1 MPGGKGLTSLRIQT
15 GGGGGPLPDALAGA
29 LRADCQRPGGRGF
42 ALRAYEGDREA
53 ARLERERWRG
63 GGNASA
69 VPEYPVDADLLK
81 RSENPPPHTHT
92 ASPLRPSPARLYS
105 FTLAGQETVS

>member
-1 MPGGKGLTSLRIQT
+1 MPGGKGLTSLRSQT

-53 ARLERERWRG
+53 VQLERERWRG

-69 VPEYPVDADLLK
+69 VPEYPVEADLLM
-81 RSENPPPHTHT
+81 RSENPPPPT
-92 ASPLRPSPARLYS
+92 AFPLRPSPARLYS